1 MKAIKPQAQLK
12 VCLSQMLE
20 AAKRGKTDCKLST
33 YRDVLEL
40 LMDGGLEISPKIS
53 IEAFPMKESHEIFI
67 SWNSGTG
74 KLGGRLMRIVKHYQC
89 SQNSKVRV
97 VNRRGAR
104 REKKSATGLK
114 WVNTDVVPCDEDG
127 EQRWETEERLERER
141 KARIEAEELLAEAE
155 FVCDFKRDCNYCP
168 ISDKCTECV
177 DALSVYGDGFF
188 DNKSLMSICCSEKKV

>member
-12 VCLSQMLE
+12 VCMSQMLE

-33 YRDVLEL
+33 YRDVVEL
-40 LMDGGLEISPKIS
+40 LMDGGLEISPKVS
-53 IEAFPMKESHEIFI
+53 TEAFPMKESHEIFI

-74 KLGGRLMRIVKHYQC
+74 KLGSRLMRTVKHYQ
-89 SQNSKVRV
+89 SNQNSKVRV

-104 REKKSATGLK
+104 REKKSATNLR
-114 WVNTDVVPCDEDG
+114 WVNTDSIPCDEG
-127 EQRWETEERLERER
+127 EEQWCETEERLERER

-177 DALSVYGDGFF
+177 YALGVYGDGFF